1 MLNIRGVSGMN
12 YVNDLYDA
20 LSEVAPVLGVLDKR
34 PHGGEIVVSYSEEPT
49 AEQKQ
54 AVDEIVEDWPLKE
67 TQLDEKGKL
76 DDTVRAIESRGYDTG
91 RGFIIDLSSK
101 GSSDLTG
108 SVVLAKEAQ
117 TNGYEGDHYILDIE
131 GITHAVTFEELIQI
145 GIEYGAARNALYI
158 AASQKSLVI
167 RGAKTV
173 EEVRSVNTE
182 DLSWQ
187 E

>member
-1 MLNIRGVSGMN
+1 MKYITELLTELQKVGPVDGVDQNGNVIFS
-12 YVNDLYDA
+12 
-20 LSEVAPVLGVLDKR
+20 S
-34 PHGGEIVVSYSEEPT
+34 EPT
-49 AEQKQ
+49 PEQQ
-54 AVDEIVEDWPLKE
+54 AAVDETIQDWPLRE
-67 TQLDEKGKL
+67 AQLDEQGKL
-76 DDTVRAIESRGYDTG
+76 DDTVSAAESRGYDTG
-91 RGFIIDLSSK
+91 RGFIIDLSAK
-101 GSSDLTG
+101 GSADLTG

-145 GIEYGAARNALYI
+145 GIEYGTARNALYI
-158 AASQKSLVI
+158 AASQKRIVI

-173 EEVRSVNTE
+173 EEVRSVNAE